1 MNEPLV
7 FSSDYQRRRDVVAA
21 RDATQPALIRKFNR
35 CSIPYLMPN
44 GLTSM
49 VRVLIGYFGV
59 HDGANYACGSGY
71 MKYGYKCEVWAPWGG
86 CWQPRPLAILAVAR
100 YWTWDE
106 EPWALAA
113 RDALR
118 AAWLRNAHKPLHI
131 RL

>member
-1 MNEPLV
+1 MNEPMV
-7 FSSDYQRRRDVVAA
+7 FSSDYQRRRDVVAE
-21 RDATQPALIRKFNR
+21 RDAAQPALRRKFNR
-35 CSIPYLMPN
+35 CSIAYLRPN

-49 VRVLIGYFGV
+49 VRVLIDYFGV

-71 MKYGYKCEVWAPWGG
+71 VKYEYRREVWALWGS
-86 CWQPRPLAILAVAR
+86 CLHPRPLAILAVAR

-118 AAWLRNAHKPLHI
+118 AAWLRNAHERLHI